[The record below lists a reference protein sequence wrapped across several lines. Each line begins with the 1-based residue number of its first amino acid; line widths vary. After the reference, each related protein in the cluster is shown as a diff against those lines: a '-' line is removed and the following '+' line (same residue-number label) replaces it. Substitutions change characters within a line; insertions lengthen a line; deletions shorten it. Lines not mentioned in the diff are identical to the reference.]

1 MKRLYLAA
9 LLGAGSGLAVGI
21 PSAQAQTGAADY
33 DIAAQRLTDA
43 LREYSR
49 VSGLDVIAAAKLLE
63 GRRSTE
69 VHDRLPPDV
78 ALERLLSGTGLVAK
92 RVEGALVLRERRD
105 GRVADAATTDGA
117 ARAEGSSAEEAI
129 VVTGTRIRG
138 AGPTGSPVTTI
149 DRDALDRSGRGTL
162 ADFIQTIP
170 QNFSGGPT
178 EANIGMSGRGNAIS
192 NIGFGTGLNL
202 RGLGPGATLTLFDGA
217 RPALGGASGAFA
229 DLSLVPSTLI
239 ERVEILTDGASAIYG
254 SDAVAG
260 VVNIRFR
267 NRFEGAETRLRV
279 GTADGDYG
287 EVQAGQ
293 IFGTKWATGNLV
305 VAAEY
310 NRRGALASSQRRFAT
325 EDLRPF
331 GGPDLRSNYN
341 VPGTIVAAN
350 GQRFLIPRGQ
360 DGTGLTPGDLIP
372 STGFNRGDARRNIDI
387 LPKQRSASGY
397 LGIEQRLSDSLSVFA
412 HGLYA
417 DRSFEA
423 RRRLNGTV
431 PITVTSANPYYVD
444 PIGTGQPVTVYYD
457 PSADFGPE
465 GVRGRVRALNTAA
478 GARADIGNWQI
489 EFSGGYGVQREHYD
503 GVNLIH
509 FLRLPRA
516 GAASTTA
523 TALNP
528 FGDGAVN
535 DPALIDRLRG
545 SLGVDTRFTVW
556 TAALRADGTLF
567 RLPAGDAKLAI
578 GAEYRRD
585 RLTYV
590 QLSDLAF
597 DAPRTDGI
605 PGLPDKRVVRAAYG
619 ELSVPVFDAGA
630 RFPGRFGLSAAVR
643 HEDYSDVGDTTNP
656 KVGARWIPVDGFALR
671 ASWGRSFR
679 APFFD
684 ELVGTANARYQTL
697 RVDDPA
703 SPTGQSTVLAL
714 FGFRPDLGPETATS
728 WTAGADL
735 EPAFLPGV
743 KVSLTYFDIAYKGR
757 IASGSAEFRNFLVRR
772 DLYAPLITDNPD
784 LASLNAYFTGPNFS
798 NPVGAAPGDIR
809 AILDVR
815 TRNLSS
821 SRVRGLDFDLG
832 YSRQLGKAAI
842 RLAIGGS
849 RLFEID
855 NRLVEAAAP
864 NNVVGTLGNPVKLR
878 LRGQAGISIGAIDG
892 SIGVNHVGRYRNR
905 TVLPE
910 EPVASFT
917 TVDVQLGA
925 RVGQL
930 APGGRSLR
938 LALSVNNLFDSDPP
952 YARFQAIGSAVG
964 YDPEQASPIG
974 RTLALQAVIAW

>member
-1 MKRLYLAA
+1 MKKTILAVSLATSCAGAA
-9 LLGAGSGLAVGI
+9 LYAPA
-21 PSAQAQTGAADY
+21 AQAQTDSRQY
-33 DIAAQRLTDA
+33 DIAAQALAGALRQYSEVSDREIIADSELLTGKRSRPVRGRLTA
-43 LREYSR
+43 
-49 VSGLDVIAAAKLLE
+49 
-63 GRRSTE
+63 
-69 VHDRLPPDV
+69 DV
-78 ALERLLSGTGLVAK
+78 ALSRLLTGTGLTTKMVG
-92 RVEGALVLRERRD
+92 GALVLRAGNGAAAAD
-105 GRVADAATTDGA
+105 STDIPAAAGADDAA
-117 ARAEGSSAEEAI
+117 I
-129 VVTGTRIRG
+129 IVTGSRIRG
-138 AGPTGSPVTTI
+138 AGPVGSPVTTV
-149 DRDALDRSGRGTL
+149 DREALDRSGRASL
-162 ADFIQTIP
+162 ADYVQTIP

-178 EANIGMSGRGNAIS
+178 EGNVAMSNRGNAIS
-192 NIGFGTGLNL
+192 NIGFGTGINL
-202 RGLGPGATLTLFDGA
+202 RGLGPGATLTLFDGT

-229 DLSLVPSTLI
+229 DLSLVPSALI

-254 SDAVAG
+254 SDAIAG

-293 IFGTKWATGNLV
+293 IVGTKWATGHLV
-305 VAAEY
+305 AAAEY
-310 NRRGALASSQRRFAT
+310 SRRGALASSQRDFAT

-360 DGTGLTPGDLIP
+360 DGTNLTRADLIP
-372 STGFNRGDARRNIDI
+372 SADFNRGDGRRNIDI

-397 LGIEQRLSDSLSVFA
+397 LSIEQNLSDSVSLFA
-412 HGLYA
+412 RALYA
-417 DRSFEA
+417 DRKFEA
-423 RRRLNGTV
+423 RRRLNGTI

-444 PIGTGQPVTVYYD
+444 PLGTGQPVTVYYD

-465 GVRGRVRALNTAA
+465 GVRGRVRALNSLV
-478 GARADIGNWQI
+478 GAKADIGDWAI
-489 EFSGGYGVQREHYD
+489 ELSGGYGVQREHYD

-516 GAASTTA
+516 GVASTTA

-535 DPALIDRLRG
+535 DPSLIDRLRG
-545 SLGVDTRFTVW
+545 SLAVDTHFTVW
-556 TAALRADGTLF
+556 TGALRADGTLF
-567 RLPAGDAKLAI
+567 RLPAGDVKLAI

-590 QLSDLAF
+590 QTSALAF

-605 PGLPDKRVVRAAYG
+605 PGLPDKRIVRAIYG
-619 ELSVPVFDAGA
+619 ELSLPVFDAGTS
-630 RFPGRFGLSAAVR
+630 FPGALQLSAAGR
-643 HEDYSDVGDTTNP
+643 YEDYSDVGDTANP
-656 KVGARWIPVDGFALR
+656 KFGARWTPLPGVALR
-671 ASWGRSFR
+671 ASYGRSFR

-697 RVDDPA
+697 RVADPQ
-703 SPTGQSTVLAL
+703 SPTGQSVVLAL
-714 FGFRPDLGPETATS
+714 FGFRPDLGPEKARS
-728 WTAGADL
+728 WTVGADL
-735 EPAFLPGV
+735 EPGFFPGARA
-743 KVSLTYFDIAYKGR
+743 SITYFDIAYTGR

-772 DLYAPLITDNPD
+772 DLFSPLITENPD
-784 LASLNAYFTGPNFS
+784 LAAVTAYFTGPSFS
-798 NPVGAAPGDIR
+798 NAIGAAPGDVR

-815 TRNLSS
+815 TRNLST
-821 SRVRGLDFDLG
+821 SRVRGLDFDLAYTRPVG
-832 YSRQLGKAAI
+832 EGSVTFSL
-842 RLAIGGS
+842 GGS

-878 LRGQAGISIGAIDG
+878 LRGRAGFTAGALDG
-892 SIGVNHVGRYRNR
+892 GIGVLHVGSYRNR
-905 TVLPE
+905 TITPE
-910 EPVASFT
+910 EKVKSFT
-917 TVDVQLGA
+917 TIDAQLGT
-925 RVGQL
+925 RIGD
-930 APGGRSLR
+930 PGGRSLR
-938 LALSVNNLFDSDPP
+938 LALSVNNLLDSDPP

-974 RTLALQAVIAW
+974 RTFAIQAVVTW

>member
-1 MKRLYLAA
+1 MKGLNLAA
-9 LLGAGSGLAVGI
+9 LLGTGSALALGV
-21 PSAQAQTGAADY
+21 PSAQAQTGATDY
-33 DIAAQRLTDA
+33 NIAAQRLADA

-49 VSGLDVIAAAKLLE
+49 TSGLDVIAATKLLE
-63 GRRSTE
+63 GRRSSE
-69 VHDRLPPDV
+69 VHDRVSADA
-78 ALERLLSGTGLVAK
+78 ALERLLSGTGLVAE
-92 RVEGALVLRERRD
+92 RVNGALVLREQ
-105 GRVADAATTDGA
+105 GGGGVADAAVANGTERGPGA
-117 ARAEGSSAEEAI
+117 AADAI
-129 VVTGTRIRG
+129 IVTGTRIRG
-138 AGPTGSPVTTI
+138 VGPVGSPVTTI
-149 DRDALDRSGRGTL
+149 DRDALDRSGRATL

-178 EANIGMSGRGNAIS
+178 EANIGMSARGNAIS

-229 DLSLVPSTLI
+229 DLSLVPSALI
-239 ERVEILTDGASAIYG
+239 ERVEMLTDGASAIYG
-254 SDAVAG
+254 SDAIAG

-287 EVQAGQ
+287 EVQVGH
-293 IFGTKWATGNLV
+293 IIGTKWATGRLV
-305 VAAEY
+305 AAAEY

-360 DGTGLTPGDLIP
+360 DGTGLTRADLIP
-372 STGFNRGDARRNIDI
+372 SADFNRGDARRNIDI

-397 LGIEQRLSDSLSVFA
+397 LGIEQRLSDSVSVFA
-412 HGLYA
+412 RGLYA
-417 DRSFEA
+417 DRRFEA

-478 GARADIGNWQI
+478 GARAEVGNWQI
-489 EFSGGYGVQREHYD
+489 ELSGGYGVQREHYD

-535 DPALIDRLRG
+535 DPTLIDRLRG
-545 SLGVDTRFTVW
+545 SLAVDTRFTVW

-567 RLPAGDAKLAI
+567 RLPAGEAKLAI

-619 ELSVPVFDAGA
+619 ELSIPVFDAGA
-630 RFPGRFGLSAAVR
+630 RFPGRLALSAAVR
-643 HEDYSDVGDTTNP
+643 HEDYSDVGNTTNP
-656 KVGARWIPVDGFALR
+656 KVGARWTPVDGLALR

-714 FGFRPDLGPETATS
+714 FGFRPDLAPETATS
-728 WTAGADL
+728 WTAGVDF
-735 EPAFLPGV
+735 EPVFLPGV
-743 KVSLTYFDIAYKGR
+743 KASLTYFDIAYKGR

-772 DLYAPLITDNPD
+772 DLYAPLITENPD
-784 LASLNAYFTGPNFS
+784 LASINTYFTSPNFS
-798 NPVGAAPGDIR
+798 NPVGAAPGDIS
-809 AILDVR
+809 AIIDVR

-832 YSRQLGKAAI
+832 YSRQFGEAAI
-842 RLAIGGS
+842 RLSIGGS

-878 LRGQAGISIGAIDG
+878 LRGQAGLSIGAIDA
-892 SIGVNHVGRYRNR
+892 SFGVNHSGSYRNR
-905 TVLPE
+905 MVIPE
-910 EPVASFT
+910 ERVASFT
-917 TVDVQLGA
+917 TVDVQFGA
-925 RVGQL
+925 RIGRI

-938 LALSVNNLFDSDPP
+938 LALSLNNIFDSDPP
-952 YARFQAIGSAVG
+952 YARFQTIGSAVA